1 MKKVIGILSIVLF
14 TLVSFQSCAAGLG
27 NAMQNNKEASGA
39 AGFMLALAWLI
50 AGIIL
55 LCSKKNKGMVITSI
69 VFYALAGIIG
79 IANVGS
85 FSDLQIW
92 SIVSF
97 IFTGLL
103 IFHLI
108 RNKQLYIKQPKEI
121 AK

>member
-14 TLVSFQSCAAGLG
+14 TIVTFQSCAVGVG
-27 NAMQNNKEASGA
+27 NALQNNKQASGS
-39 AGFMLALAWLI
+39 AGFILALAWII

-55 LCSKKNKGMVITSI
+55 LCSKQSKGMVITSI
-69 VFYALAGIIG
+69 VFYTLAGIIG

-85 FSDLQIW
+85 FSDLKIW

-108 RNKQLYIKQPKEI
+108 KNKQLYIKQPKNI
-121 AK
+121 T

>member
-27 NAMQNNKEASGA
+27 NAMQNNTEASGS

-55 LCSKKNKGMVITSI
+55 LCSKKHKGMVITSI
-69 VFYALAGIIG
+69 VFYVLAGIIG
-79 IANVGS
+79 ITNVGS

-108 RNKQLYIKQPKEI
+108 KNKQLYIKQPKNI
-121 AK
+121 AE